1 MCLMNHEYILNERS
15 RENLRPLMEIVGAR
29 LNDENSLTF
38 KMRKAYMKCGKVAV
52 VNETINTSSGK

>member
-1 MCLMNHEYILNERS
+1 MNHKDILDENS
-15 RENLRPLMEIVGAR
+15 RKNLKPLIEIVGAR

-38 KMRKAYMKCGKVAV
+38 KMFEAYRNCGKVAV